1 MWNILISLFLIA
13 GVLFAKLQQLN
24 SSVLKTCINYQHD
37 KFQPM
42 SIALPTAVI
51 SDIIKIQNSTNEQ
64 KQRYIENK
72 LEETNLCEG
81 YFFNNDTVLSSTS
94 FR

>member
-1 MWNILISLFLIA
+1 
-13 GVLFAKLQQLN
+13 
-24 SSVLKTCINYQHD
+24 
-37 KFQPM
+37 M